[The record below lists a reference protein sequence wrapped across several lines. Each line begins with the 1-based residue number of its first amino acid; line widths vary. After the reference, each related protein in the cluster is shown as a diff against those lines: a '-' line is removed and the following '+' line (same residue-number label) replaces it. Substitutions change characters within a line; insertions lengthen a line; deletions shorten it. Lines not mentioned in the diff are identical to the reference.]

1 MSSLSTGVF
10 RQIPSRRRHIA
21 PLTAGHDHPDVPG
34 RYRPTPLGR
43 AVQSAFLAIA
53 GPLMLW
59 QQRLTDRTALQ
70 RMSEHMLRDIGID
83 RAQADAEADKP
94 FWRA

>member
-1 MSSLSTGVF
+1 MLSFSTGAA
-10 RQIPSRRRHIA
+10 RQISSSRRHTA
-21 PLTAGHDHPDVPG
+21 PLRAGHGRPDVPG
-34 RYRPTPLGR
+34 RYRPTLLGR

-83 RAQADAEADKP
+83 REEADTEADKP